1 MLEGEAMNHSL
12 AFVFPTTTTVVG
24 WILFGS
30 IGTVAVG
37 YAKLK
42 EEWLYAILG
51 FALMV
56 YPYFFPSGFGLW
68 LMGAVL
74 TVLLFM
80 PRWFLNR

>member
-1 MLEGEAMNHSL
+1 
-12 AFVFPTTTTVVG
+12 
-24 WILFGS
+24 
-30 IGTVAVG
+30 
-37 YAKLK
+37 
-42 EEWLYAILG
+42 
-51 FALMV
+51 MV